1 MRKFDNVLI
10 RPAMPLT
17 SVVFCIVMLL
27 VIFYCQVRLP
37 TQSTRK
43 GKKASTASKWRDS
56 WRLKS

>member
-1 MRKFDNVLI
+1 MHKSDNVLI

-17 SVVFCIVMLL
+17 SMVFCIMVLL

-43 GKKASTASKWRDS
+43 SEKASTAPKWS
-56 WRLKS
+56 NPWRLKS